1 MRRGPSSAEKS
12 LLLDYSSPLLVVAFL
27 RACRNRHFPVSL
39 TITGFVL
46 IKILTVLSTGLLV
59 LQDFPIL
66 GSHTQL
72 IVTTMFDSRAFSQ
85 GDLVD
90 SRPVYAVFGTQD
102 NGMPFPKGTTKYNAF
117 QSFEAGPGSQVP
129 PSSEL
134 VGSVDVFGADL
145 KCETAELTFANAES
159 EWSRATIF
167 VEYQNISVISSS
179 CQVYSESLNVT
190 DDYGPV
196 TRVGSRGLVEVVDCT
211 NTPAADVAKRL
222 LIAVIFLK
230 EDENTQRMINST
242 ALLCTPSYNIMH
254 AQVAINSSM
263 AVSQDIHFLSSD
275 ESKPRTLTGLSN
287 WDLTLGVM
295 KSASLAQS
303 LHDPDTEPTS
313 LGKFLGM
320 AFSQSKGD
328 IPNFMDSRVL
338 IEQSR
343 NLFRL
348 ITTQIAAQYLMI
360 PIRKEIEGTYNH
372 SGSLLVPRSGPLRAM
387 QGVLA
392 ALIVVN
398 LILLFTAPR
407 NALPR
412 SAESIGGMATIF
424 ARSADALEPLRG
436 LGHVSSKT
444 LRVIIQPALYHTSVS
459 QPSEG
464 STFRIERT
472 GTSRGEKP
480 HSQTR
485 REPVSFS
492 PGTWWLPA
500 AFRLPMMIATLTSP
514 LVIVVVLEAT
524 LRISTMS
531 DGFSDVDPS
540 SNDRLVWIFL
550 PTIVLVLVAT
560 LFNLLD
566 FEIATVQPYQVLMRG
581 NTAAIKTITQMPLR
595 RTAVFALYN
604 RILAGYVPVIATAV
618 AVIVAPLLTIIVSGL
633 IFFQKV
639 PYSGSIGLT
648 QETWFNT
655 TPNPEYLPFDAAN
668 ALNLIVQ
675 ANMTYPKWTYDEL
688 VFPNVSVSSLADNS
702 TDSYF
707 DQAQYMNMVMP
718 ALRGRFNCTPWPI
731 TNLYHSKVNT
741 ESNPTGSDIGTLNDT
756 DVGRVV
762 VNGSR
767 LLLTLPDSLVGN
779 IALADKPM
787 NHYEFTFA
795 NVTSPDGSGYSAFE
809 ALTQGLL
816 FYGHFTGNIL
826 DNFTITSCSPYVESV
841 NAQVTLS
848 LPHYVFSDAQP
859 PRVLE
864 ETASFFAPVPPIGNP
879 DFGTLTTTFQ
889 SLNTTDGNAF
899 SPFFQALV
907 YGKDGVPA
915 EELMNQSRLIEAS
928 EHLYRVYKAQTMN
941 AYYRT
946 PSPQNTKPLK
956 GTFLFDQRIRLQQ
969 SEVSTR
975 LLQGLL
981 VLLLLCGI
989 VAYAILWIDTKGR
1002 RRVIPRNPHSI
1013 ASVACLLAGSEMVSE
1028 RKIPP
1033 GAEWWSDTET
1043 KKNGLFET
1051 GKFSLGWWEGGG
1063 KEGGSRFGIDVG
1075 NISDEEDSEPSREF
1089 VKVYDI

>member
-1 MRRGPSSAEKS
+1 MRRGPSSAEKT
-12 LLLDYSSPLLVVAFL
+12 LLLDYSSPLLVVAFV

-39 TITGFVL
+39 TITGFIL

-66 GSHTQL
+66 GSPTRL
-72 IVTTMFDSRAFSQ
+72 MVTTVFDSHDFSQ
-85 GDLVD
+85 GDVVD
-90 SRPVYAVFGTQD
+90 TRPIYAVFGTQD
-102 NGMPFPKGTTKYNAF
+102 DGMPFSKGTTKYNAF
-117 QSFEAGPGSQVP
+117 QSFEAGPGTQVP
-129 PSSEL
+129 PLAEL
-134 VGSVDVFGADL
+134 VGTVDIFGADL
-145 KCETAELTFANAES
+145 ECEAAELTFANAQS
-159 EWSRATIF
+159 KWSRTTF

-190 DDYGPV
+190 DAYGPV
-196 TRVGSRGLVEVVDCT
+196 TRVGSRGLMEVVDCT
-211 NTPAADVAKRL
+211 DTPATDDAKRL

-230 EDENTQRMINST
+230 EDENTQSMINST

-254 AQVAINSSM
+254 AQVAIKGSM
-263 AVSQDIHFLSSD
+263 AVSHDLPLLSSD
-275 ESKPRTLTGLSN
+275 ESKPRTLTGLSA
-287 WDLTLGVM
+287 WDLTYGVM
-295 KSASLAQS
+295 KSASLAGS
-303 LHDPDTEPTS
+303 LHGPDTEPTS
-313 LGKFLGM
+313 LGTFLGM
-320 AFSQSKGD
+320 AFSQTKGD
-328 IPNFMDSRVL
+328 ISSFMVSRVL

-348 ITTQIAAQYLMI
+348 ITTQIAAQYLMV
-360 PIRKEIEGTYNH
+360 PIREEIQGTYNH
-372 SGSLLVPRSGPLRAM
+372 IGSLLVPRGGPLRAM

-392 ALIVVN
+392 LLIVVN

-412 SAESIGGMATIF
+412 STESIGGLATIF

-444 LRVIIQPALYHTSVS
+444 LQVIIQPALYHTSVS
-459 QPSEG
+459 QPAEG
-464 STFRIERT
+464 STFRIERSGTT
-472 GTSRGEKP
+472 GGEKP

-485 REPVSFS
+485 RKPVSFS

-500 AFRLPMMIATLTSP
+500 AFSLPMMIVTLTSP
-514 LVIVVVLEAT
+514 LIIVVVLEAT
-524 LRISTMS
+524 LRISAMR
-531 DGFSDVDPS
+531 DGFADVNPS
-540 SNDRLVWIFL
+540 SNDRLAWVFV
-550 PTIVLVLVAT
+550 PTIVLVLIAT

-581 NTAAIKTITQMPLR
+581 KTTAIKSITQMPLR

-604 RILAGYVPVIATAV
+604 RLMAGYVPVIATAV
-618 AVIVAPLLTIIVSGL
+618 AVIVAPLLTIVVSGL
-633 IFFQKV
+633 IFVQKV

-655 TPNPEYLPFDAAN
+655 TPNPEYLPADAEN

-675 ANMTYPKWTYDEL
+675 GNMTYPKWTYDEL

-702 TDSYF
+702 TDTYF
-707 DQAQYMNMVMP
+707 DQAQYLNVVLP

-731 TNLYHSKVNT
+731 THLYHAKMNKASYF
-741 ESNPTGSDIGTLNDT
+741 TGSNIGTLNDT

-762 VNGSR
+762 VDGSR

-787 NHYEFTFA
+787 NHYEFSFE

-841 NAQVTLS
+841 NVQVTLS
-848 LPHYVFSDAQP
+848 LPHYVFSNAQP

-864 ETASFFAPVPPIGNP
+864 ETASFFAPVPPRGNP
-879 DFGTLTTTFQ
+879 DFATLTTTFQ
-889 SLNTTDGNAF
+889 LLNTTDGNAF

-915 EELMNQSRLIEAS
+915 EELMNQSRLVEAS
-928 EHLYRVYKAQTMN
+928 EHLFGIYKAQTMN
-941 AYYRT
+941 AYYRI
-946 PSPQNTKPLK
+946 PSGQDTKPLS
-956 GTFLFDQRIRLQQ
+956 GIYFFDQRTRLQQ

-1043 KKNGLFET
+1043 KKNGLFEA
-1051 GKFSLGWWEGGG
+1051 GKFSLGWWEDGG

-1075 NISDEEDSEPSREF
+1075 KSPDEEDSEPSREF
-1089 VKVYDI
+1089 VKAHDI